1 MKAETARAAGLL
13 VIGLGLVLVACSK
26 PTTQVAPAGSASTA
40 PVASLAPAAPS
51 AVASAAPSASGS
63 ALPIAS
69 ASASAPPAPHADFFK
84 TFPGTAAGAKALV
97 SELAKPG
104 VDAAALTKQLRP
116 TLADYKAVFDAKAA
130 ANLDAVY
137 SPEWDRGTF
146 VVSAKPGQTEVKIS
160 SATVADLK
168 ANNEKAKEFPGGYA
182 KVASHLVGNA
192 TLYRFR
198 FVEPGQEQG
207 MAYDG
212 LVYVNGHWVLI
223 PKPWRGLDDRH

>member
-1 MKAETARAAGLL
+1 VKTAIARAALL
-13 VIGLGLVLVACSK
+13 LLAIAACSK
-26 PTTQVAPAGSASTA
+26 PTSQVAPAGSTSSA
-40 PVASLAPAAPS
+40 PVASPAPAAASGAPS
-51 AVASAAPSASGS
+51 GVASATPPSAS

-69 ASASAPPAPHADFFK
+69 ASAPPAPPADFFK

-97 SELAKPG
+97 TELAKPG

-137 SPEWDRGTF
+137 SPEWERGSF
-146 VVSAKPGQTEVKIS
+146 VVSARPGQTEVKIS

-168 ANNEKAKEFPGGYA
+168 ANNDKAKDFPGGYA

-192 TLYRFR
+192 TIYRFR

-212 LVYVNGHWVLI
+212 LVYVNAHWVLI